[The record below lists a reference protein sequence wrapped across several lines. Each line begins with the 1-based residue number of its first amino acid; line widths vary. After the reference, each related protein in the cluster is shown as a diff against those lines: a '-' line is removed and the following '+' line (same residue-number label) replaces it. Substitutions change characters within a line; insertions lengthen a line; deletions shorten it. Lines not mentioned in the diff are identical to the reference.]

1 MTWLRN
7 IVKVWLGIILF
18 LPLVANAAYERN
30 VANAAYER
38 NVAKPV
44 NEVVYG
50 KIDSV
55 RYITQ
60 QEVVQSKSNGWK
72 TLLGATIGGLVG
84 NQFGGGTGREV
95 ATAVGALAGAAV
107 AQNQSNYQYTVEYK
121 LVELLIK
128 VKGDKLI
135 NVIQDVDKNMLFS
148 RGDEVRILYFDDGVR
163 VDITY

>member
-1 MTWLRN
+1 MTRVRKFL
-7 IVKVWLGIILF
+7 KVCLWIILF
-18 LPLVANAAYERN
+18 LPLFANAAYQ
-30 VANAAYER
+30 R

-84 NQFGGGTGREV
+84 NQFGGGTGKEV

-148 RGDEVRILYFDDGVR
+148 QGDEVRIFYFDDGVR
-163 VDITY
+163 VDLAY

>member
-1 MTWLRN
+1 MTRVRKFL
-7 IVKVWLGIILF
+7 KVCPWIILF
-18 LPLVANAAYERN
+18 LPLFANAAYQ
-30 VANAAYER
+30 R

-84 NQFGGGTGREV
+84 NQFGGGTGKEV

-163 VDITY
+163 ADLAY

>member
-1 MTWLRN
+1 MMTRVRKFL
-7 IVKVWLGIILF
+7 KVCLWIILF
-18 LPLVANAAYERN
+18 LPLFANAAYQ
-30 VANAAYER
+30 R

-84 NQFGGGTGREV
+84 NQFGGGTGKEV

-148 RGDEVRILYFDDGVR
+148 QGDEVRILYFDDGVR
-163 VDITY
+163 VDLAY

>member
-1 MTWLRN
+1 MTRVRKFL
-7 IVKVWLGIILF
+7 KVCPWIILF
-18 LPLVANAAYERN
+18 LPLFANAAYQRN
-30 VANAAYER
+30 V
-38 NVAKPV
+38 VKPV

-84 NQFGGGTGREV
+84 NQFGGGTGKEV

-163 VDITY
+163 VDLAY

>member
-18 LPLVANAAYERN
+18 LPL

-95 ATAVGALAGAAV
+95 ATAVGALAGTAV

>member
-1 MTWLRN
+1 MP
-7 IVKVWLGIILF
+7 F
-18 LPLVANAAYERN
+18 F
-30 VANAAYER
+30 ANAAYER

-44 NEVVYG
+44 NQVVYG
-50 KIDSV
+50 KVDSV

-60 QEVVQSKSNGWK
+60 QEVKQSQSNGWE

-107 AQNQSNYQYTVEYK
+107 VRNRNNYEYTVEYK

-128 VKGDKLI
+128 VDGNKLI
-135 NVIQDVDKNMLFS
+135 NVIQDVDNSMLFN
-148 RGDEVRILYFDDGVR
+148 RGDDVRILYFDDGVR
-163 VDITY
+163 VDIAY

>member
-1 MTWLRN
+1 MTHSRN
-7 IVKVWLGIILF
+7 IVKVWSWIILF
-18 LPLVANAAYERN
+18 LPFF
-30 VANAAYER
+30 ANAAYER

-44 NEVVYG
+44 NQVVYG
-50 KIDSV
+50 KVDSV

-60 QEVVQSKSNGWK
+60 QEVVQSKNNGWK
-72 TLLGATIGGLVG
+72 TLLGASIGGLVG

-107 AQNQSNYQYTVEYK
+107 AQNQSNYQYAVEYK

-135 NVIQDVDKNMLFS
+135 NVIQDLDKSMLFS

-163 VDITY
+163 VDIAY

>member
-1 MTWLRN
+1 MTRVRKFL
-7 IVKVWLGIILF
+7 KVCPWIILF
-18 LPLVANAAYERN
+18 LPLFANAAYQ
-30 VANAAYER
+30 R

-84 NQFGGGTGREV
+84 NQFGGGTGKEV

-148 RGDEVRILYFDDGVR
+148 RGDEVRILYLDDGVR
-163 VDITY
+163 VDLAY

>member
-1 MTWLRN
+1 MTRVRKFL
-7 IVKVWLGIILF
+7 KVCPWIILF
-18 LPLVANAAYERN
+18 LPLFANAAYQ
-30 VANAAYER
+30 R
-38 NVAKPV
+38 NVAKPA

-84 NQFGGGTGREV
+84 NQFGGGTGKEV

-163 VDITY
+163 VDLAY

>member
-1 MTWLRN
+1 MTRVRKFL
-7 IVKVWLGIILF
+7 KVCPWIILF
-18 LPLVANAAYERN
+18 FPLFANAAYQ
-30 VANAAYER
+30 R

-84 NQFGGGTGREV
+84 NQFGGGTGKEV
-95 ATAVGALAGAAV
+95 ATAVGALAGAVV

-163 VDITY
+163 VDLAY

>member
-1 MTWLRN
+1 MTRVRKFL
-7 IVKVWLGIILF
+7 KVCPWIILF
-18 LPLVANAAYERN
+18 LPLFANAAYQ
-30 VANAAYER
+30 R

-84 NQFGGGTGREV
+84 NQFGGGTGKEV

-128 VKGDKLI
+128 VKGDTLI

-163 VDITY
+163 VDLAY

>member
-18 LPLVANAAYERN
+18 LPL

-148 RGDEVRILYFDDGVR
+148 RGDEVRILYFDNGVR
-163 VDITY
+163 VDIAY

>member
-1 MTWLRN
+1 MRGVTIN
-7 IVKVWLGIILF
+7 IKRWVVIILF
-18 LPLVANAAYERN
+18 LPFF
-30 VANAAYER
+30 ANAAYER

-44 NEVVYG
+44 NQVMYG
-50 KIDSV
+50 KVDSV

-60 QEVVQSKSNGWK
+60 QDVKRSQSNGWE

-107 AQNQSNYQYTVEYK
+107 VRNRSNYEYTVEYK
-121 LVELLIK
+121 LVELLVK
-128 VKGDKLI
+128 VKGNKLI
-135 NVIQDVDKNMLFS
+135 NVIQDVDNSMLFK

-163 VDITY
+163 VDIAY

>member
-18 LPLVANAAYERN
+18 LPLF
-30 VANAAYER
+30 ANAAYER

>member
-1 MTWLRN
+1 MMTRVRKFL
-7 IVKVWLGIILF
+7 KVCPWIILF
-18 LPLVANAAYERN
+18 LPLFANAAYQ
-30 VANAAYER
+30 R

-84 NQFGGGTGREV
+84 NQFGGGTGKEV
-95 ATAVGALAGAAV
+95 ATALGALAGAAV

-163 VDITY
+163 VDLAY

>member
-1 MTWLRN
+1 MTRVRKFL
-7 IVKVWLGIILF
+7 KVCPWIILF
-18 LPLVANAAYERN
+18 LPLFANAAYQK
-30 VANAAYER
+30 

-50 KIDSV
+50 KIESV

-84 NQFGGGTGREV
+84 NQFGGGTGKEV

-163 VDITY
+163 VDLAY

>member
-1 MTWLRN
+1 MTRVRKFL
-7 IVKVWLGIILF
+7 KVCPWIILF
-18 LPLVANAAYERN
+18 LPLFANAAYQ
-30 VANAAYER
+30 R

-60 QEVVQSKSNGWK
+60 QEVVQSKNNGWK

-84 NQFGGGTGREV
+84 NQFGGGTGKEV

-163 VDITY
+163 VDLAY

>member
-1 MTWLRN
+1 MMTRVRKFL
-7 IVKVWLGIILF
+7 KVCPWIILF
-18 LPLVANAAYERN
+18 LPLFANAAYQ
-30 VANAAYER
+30 R

-84 NQFGGGTGREV
+84 NQFGGGTGKEV

-107 AQNQSNYQYTVEYK
+107 VQNQSNYQYTVEYK

-163 VDITY
+163 VDLAY

>member
-1 MTWLRN
+1 MTRVRKFL
-7 IVKVWLGIILF
+7 KVCPWIILF
-18 LPLVANAAYERN
+18 LPLFANAAYQ
-30 VANAAYER
+30 R

-84 NQFGGGTGREV
+84 NQFGGGTGKEV

-163 VDITY
+163 VDLVY

>member
-1 MTWLRN
+1 MTRVRKFL
-7 IVKVWLGIILF
+7 KVCPWIILF
-18 LPLVANAAYERN
+18 LPLFANAAYQ
-30 VANAAYER
+30 R

-84 NQFGGGTGREV
+84 NQFGGGTGKEV

-107 AQNQSNYQYTVEYK
+107 AQNQSNYQYTVKYK

-163 VDITY
+163 VDLAY

>member
-1 MTWLRN
+1 M
-7 IVKVWLGIILF
+7 F
-18 LPLVANAAYERN
+18 LPLFANAAYQ
-30 VANAAYER
+30 R

-84 NQFGGGTGREV
+84 NQFGGGTGKEV

-163 VDITY
+163 VDLAY

>member
-1 MTWLRN
+1 MTWLIN

-30 VANAAYER
+30 VA
-38 NVAKPV
+38 KPV

-50 KIDSV
+50 KVDSV

-60 QEVVQSKSNGWK
+60 QEVVQSKNNGWK

-135 NVIQDVDKNMLFS
+135 NVIQDVDKNMLLS

-163 VDITY
+163 VDIAY

>member
-1 MTWLRN
+1 MTRVRKFL
-7 IVKVWLGIILF
+7 KVCPWIILF
-18 LPLVANAAYERN
+18 LPLFANAAYQ
-30 VANAAYER
+30 R

-84 NQFGGGTGREV
+84 NEFGGGTGKEV

-163 VDITY
+163 VDLAY

>member
-1 MTWLRN
+1 MTRTRN
-7 IVKVWLGIILF
+7 RVKALFWIILL
-18 LPLVANAAYERN
+18 LPLFANAAYERN
-30 VANAAYER
+30 I
-38 NVAKPV
+38 AKPV
-44 NEVVYG
+44 NKVIYG
-50 KIDSV
+50 TVDSV

-72 TLLGATIGGLVG
+72 TLLGATIGGLIG

-95 ATAVGALAGAAV
+95 ATAVGALTGAAV
-107 AQNQSNYQYTVEYK
+107 AQNQSTGQFTVESQ

-128 VKGDKLI
+128 VDGDKLI

-163 VDITY
+163 VDIAY

>member
-1 MTWLRN
+1 MTRVRKFLKICPW
-7 IVKVWLGIILF
+7 IILF
-18 LPLVANAAYERN
+18 LPLFANAAYQ
-30 VANAAYER
+30 R

-84 NQFGGGTGREV
+84 NQFGGGTGKEV

-163 VDITY
+163 VDLAY

>member
-1 MTWLRN
+1 MMNRVRKFL
-7 IVKVWLGIILF
+7 KVCPWIILF
-18 LPLVANAAYERN
+18 LPLFANAAYQ
-30 VANAAYER
+30 R

-84 NQFGGGTGREV
+84 NQFGGGTGKEV
-95 ATAVGALAGAAV
+95 ATAVGALAGAVV

-163 VDITY
+163 VDLAY

>member
-1 MTWLRN
+1 M
-7 IVKVWLGIILF
+7 ILF
-18 LPLVANAAYERN
+18 FPLFANAAYQRT
-30 VANAAYER
+30 
-38 NVAKPV
+38 VAKPV
-44 NEVVYG
+44 NEVVYA

-84 NQFGGGTGREV
+84 NQFGGGTGKEV

-163 VDITY
+163 VDLAY

>member
-1 MTWLRN
+1 MTWSRN

-18 LPLVANAAYERN
+18 LPL

-95 ATAVGALAGAAV
+95 ATAMGALAGAAV